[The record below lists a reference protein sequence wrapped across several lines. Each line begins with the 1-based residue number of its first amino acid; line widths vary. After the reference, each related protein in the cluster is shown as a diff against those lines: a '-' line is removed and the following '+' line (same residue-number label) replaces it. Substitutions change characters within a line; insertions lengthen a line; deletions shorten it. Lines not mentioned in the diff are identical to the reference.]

1 MNAKTIGY
9 WVTTAIV
16 SLGMAAGGFAHLT
29 HQPPVA
35 ESMSL
40 LQYPMYMSTLLGI
53 WKVLAPVA
61 LLAPGFPRLKEW
73 AYAGVIFLT
82 TGAFYSHIAA
92 GDTAGAPAPI
102 VVGVLAMVSWALR
115 PDNRRLA

>member
-1 MNAKTIGY
+1 MNAKTVAY
-9 WVTTAIV
+9 WVSTAIV

-35 ESMSL
+35 ESMNHL
-40 LQYPMYMSTLLGI
+40 GYPMYMSTLLGI
-53 WKVLAPVA
+53 WKVSAPVA
-61 LLAPGFPRLKEW
+61 LLAPNFPRLKEW
-73 AYAGVIFLT
+73 AYAGVFFLT

>member
-61 LLAPGFPRLKEW
+61 LLAPNFPRLKEW

-92 GDTAGAPAPI
+92 GDAAGAPPTI